1 MKEKKHEKKQKRRS
15 TTIMASNTPMP
26 LSPSVN
32 ILLGDATT
40 AAEASLIVLW
50 ESMLVVYVNAMID
63 ESSSWQQK
71 VNVPLRTPVRR
82 ADTQGNVGDGSRRFY
97 ASDIHIRTCR

>member
-1 MKEKKHEKKQKRRS
+1 
-15 TTIMASNTPMP
+15 MASNTPMP

-50 ESMLVVYVNAMID
+50 ESMLVVWVNAMID
-63 ESSSWQQK
+63 ESWQQK
-71 VNVPLRTPVRR
+71 VTVPLRTPVRR
-82 ADTQGNVGDGSRRFY
+82 ADTQGNVGDGSLRFY
-97 ASDIHIRTCR
+97 ASDIHIRT